1 MNRDDLQ
8 AIINKIASK
17 QHTEEDIKV
26 LQQYLTDNPQIASQ
40 LGKNIVNIGEGKE
53 IQIGDRTY
61 HQWNEEAIEALVK
74 AIQATSGIHQNTQDG
89 DVAARDIDKRNV
101 YKNCTIIQLLPSD
114 SNFSNLSQK
123 SLNDLDFSRI
133 DLDFSRIPQES
144 IQKAYQEA
152 LPPDAGV
159 WGLEANNITQIL
171 QQLEQ
176 FRRSFEF
183 FNRLSQDKNIPQE
196 IRNQLGEIAQGLAS
210 KKQEDNQNKPSTD
223 FFPKHEGQLESYL
236 IATIERCDDN
246 NEQFLLNAWLIID
259 DLVPVN
265 DISKFISLLD
275 QDKQQQGIV
284 CKFNDI
290 PEQINKFLKKG
301 LRHLRGKQYQLI
313 IEVFLPSDLI
323 GTEVDRWKISD
334 PVVEEITLGIKYPVR
349 LRSLER
355 LDLHYLDSYLSDW
368 YKSWNNV
375 KNVLHNEPIQELF
388 AHLQQMENF
397 NWKLFKSNL
406 HEKIGLKVTCA
417 PPKAKT
423 KDLFKAILTATT
435 PIAIWTRCDISNFD
449 QVAAIDEILTFK
461 PLCHLCESVRQTRE
475 QADAQTEEH
484 LGFHLALLWEDPHR
498 LTPNVMLEL
507 TTPGQ

>member
-1 MNRDDLQ
+1 MTQDDLKL
-8 AIINKIASK
+8 IIEKITEGKHS
-17 QHTEEDIKV
+17 EEDLSKL
-26 LQQYLTDNPQIASQ
+26 LQALNGADFQYIASQ
-40 LGKNIVNIGEGKE
+40 IGKNIVNIGEAKE
-53 IQIGDRTY
+53 IHIGDRTY

-74 AIQATSGIHQNTQDG
+74 VIQATSGIHQNTQDG

-101 YKNCTIIQLLPSD
+101 YKNCTFIQLLVKD
-114 SNFSNLSQK
+114 SNLSNLSPD
-123 SLNDLDFSRI
+123 SLKDLDFS
-133 DLDFSRIPQES
+133 SIPQES
-144 IQKAYQEA
+144 IKKAYQDA
-152 LPPDAGV
+152 LPPDASLWNLQG
-159 WGLEANNITQIL
+159 NDITQIL
-171 QQLEQ
+171 QELQE
-176 FRRSFEF
+176 FRRLFEF
-183 FNRLSQDKNIPQE
+183 FNRLSQDKNIPEE

-223 FFPKHEGQLESYL
+223 FFPRHEGQLESYL

-259 DLVPVN
+259 DLVSVN

-275 QDKQQQGIV
+275 QDEQQQGIL

-290 PEQINKFLKKG
+290 PKQINKLLKKG

-334 PVVEEITLGIKYPVR
+334 PIVEEITLGIKYPVR

-397 NWKLFKSNL
+397 NWKLFKSSL

-484 LGFHLALLWEDPHR
+484 LGFHLAILWEDPYR

>member
-1 MNRDDLQ
+1 MNTDNLKS
-8 AIINKIASK
+8 IINRIANK
-17 QHTEEDIKV
+17 QHTEEDITL
-26 LQQYLTDNPQIASQ
+26 LQQLVTDNPQIASQ
-40 LGKNIVNIGEGKE
+40 IGKNIVNIGEGKE
-53 IQIGDRTY
+53 IHIGYRIY

-74 AIQATSGIHQNTQDG
+74 AIQVTSGIHENTQDG
-89 DVAARDIDKRNV
+89 DVTPSTFIK
-101 YKNCTIIQLLPSD
+101 LLSSD

-133 DLDFSRIPQES
+133 PQES

-152 LPPDAGV
+152 LPLDAGV

-176 FRRSFEF
+176 FRRLFEF
-183 FNRLSQDKNIPQE
+183 FTRLSQDKNIPQE
-196 IRNQLGEIAQGLAS
+196 IRNQLSGVAEELAS
-210 KKQEDNQNKPSTD
+210 KKSPDENKNKPPSN
-223 FFPKHEGQLESYL
+223 FVFNKEGQLESYL
-236 IATIERCDDN
+236 IATLERCDDN
-246 NEQFLLNAWLIID
+246 ENFLLNAWLIID
-259 DLVPVN
+259 DSLPEN
-265 DISKFISLLD
+265 NLSKFTSLLD
-275 QDKQQQGIV
+275 QDEQQQGII

-290 PEQINKFLKKG
+290 PRQFNKFIKTSLKC
-301 LRHLRGKQYQLI
+301 LTGKQYQLI
-313 IEVFLPSDLI
+313 IEIFLPSDLMSI
-323 GTEVDRWKISD
+323 EVDRWKIYDSILG
-334 PVVEEITLGIKYPVR
+334 EITLGAKYPLR

-355 LDLHYLDSYLSDW
+355 LDIHYLDSYLSDW

-375 KNVLHNEPIQELF
+375 KKVLHNKPIQELF

-449 QVAAIDEILTFK
+449 QVAAIDEILNHK
-461 PLCHLCESVRQTRE
+461 PLCDLSESIRQIRE
-475 QADAQTEEH
+475 QADAQAEDH
-484 LGFHLALLWEDPHR
+484 LGFHLALLWEDPYR
-498 LTPNVMLEL
+498 LPPNVMLEL